1 MRRLLR
7 NLALWA
13 FHLLFARPVL
23 RWIVGLRY
31 RRRNLA
37 PQGPCLIVSNHNS
50 HLDAAILMGLFPLR
64 RLPHVHPVAAAD
76 YFGKSWLLRTMA
88 MLFMN
93 GVPIERRPTPGTD
106 PLAALAGRLRRGESL
121 IFFPEGSRGEAGV
134 VAPFRPGVGRL
145 VRQLP
150 GLLVLPVFL
159 SGPERIWARGQKVP
173 VPHNIDAI
181 VGKPRTYSA
190 EDDARYIAEKVQ
202 RDVLA
207 LAPPVPPLPGPPPA
221 PPLRVAVCGVD
232 LRECESVFDAVV
244 QRLGPVGPTVGVGAG
259 DDLVE
264 ADAEGVRQVTSPI
277 PRAPGRAW
285 LGPLAWLF
293 RTSGRF
299 EGQRFSR
306 MIDRAQVD
314 EALGRSP
321 DARYVVTLGNALVD
335 LTAWAE
341 SELYQGT
348 FEESELNHLM
358 QYLGGHKRIPTA
370 RWWRFVRKAPEVWLI
385 NVFQLAQ
392 PPAPDL
398 LVLLGGS
405 TARYMQNLRSRGEEL
420 LPYENERDLHRL
432 QEAYR
437 LVGGVLARRRKVR
450 VLEFDP
456 YETPLATIAET
467 VATSGASFATGEQ
480 RSEVEG

>member
-1 MRRLLR
+1 VRRLLR
-7 NLALWA
+7 NIALWA

-23 RWIVGLRY
+23 RWVVGLRY
-31 RRRNLA
+31 RRRGLT
-37 PQGPCLIVSNHNS
+37 PKGPCLVVANHNS

-64 RLPHVHPVAAAD
+64 RLPDVHPVAAAD
-76 YFGKSWLLRTMA
+76 YFGQNWLLRTMA

-93 GVPIERRPTPGTD
+93 GVPIERRPAPGTD
-106 PLAALAGRLRRGESL
+106 ALAPIVERLRNGESL
-121 IFFPEGSRGEAGV
+121 VFFPEGSRGEAGV

-173 VPHNIDAI
+173 VPNNIDAI
-181 VGKPRTYSA
+181 VGKPRSYSP
-190 EDDARYIAEKVQ
+190 DQDARDIADQV
-202 RDVLA
+202 RHDVLA
-207 LAPPVPPLPGPPPA
+207 LAPPPPPLPGPPPT
-221 PPLRVAVCGVD
+221 PPLRVAICGVD
-232 LRECESVFDAVV
+232 THESERVFTAVV
-244 QRLGPVGPTVGVGAG
+244 EKLGPLGNTVGVGSG
-259 DDLVE
+259 DEVIE
-264 ADAEGVRQVTSPI
+264 AEGAGVRAVSSPV

-299 EGQRFSR
+299 EGQRFTR

-314 EALGRSP
+314 EALSRSP
-321 DARYVVTLGNALVD
+321 DARHVVTLGNAIVD
-335 LTAWAE
+335 LIAWAE
-341 SELYQGT
+341 SELYRGE
-348 FEESELNHLM
+348 FEEGELNHLM
-358 QYLGGHKRIPTA
+358 QYLGGRKRIPTGQ
-370 RWWRFVRKAPEVWLI
+370 WWRFVRHAPEVWLI

-398 LVLLGGS
+398 LVLLAGP
-405 TARYMQNLRSRGEEL
+405 AERYLQSVRSRGEQL
-420 LPYENERDLHRL
+420 LPFENESDLNRL

-437 LVGGVLARRRKVR
+437 LVGGVLARRRRVR

-456 YETPLATIAET
+456 YDDDPDRVAGAVAATCA
-467 VATSGASFATGEQ
+467 ALDAGAPT
-480 RSEVEG
+480 SEVER